1 MKTSGILM
9 VTGAYW
15 PELSGGGL
23 QCRTMIAAMRERFC
37 FRVFTTCTDR
47 ALPSEDTVDGI
58 PVKRVLV
65 DVARPSSK
73 LRAAIQTVSFFL
85 RHQRSF
91 DVLHLHGF
99 SQKSVLLV
107 LLARLFRKKV
117 VITIHTA
124 EQDEPDGVRR
134 LGEFAYRC
142 YASADQFIAISPRLA
157 ENYRRAGL
165 PIDRLAMVPN
175 AVDTGRFTPAG
186 AEERQQLRAALDA
199 SAADLPWLL
208 FVGFFSADKAPEVL
222 ADAWLQLHRA
232 GLRTS
237 LLLVGANRSTYH
249 EVDAAIAERIR
260 IKAAAAG
267 AQNLVRFVGEVAD
280 VERYHR
286 AADVFVM
293 PSVREAFGMAL
304 IEAMAS
310 GTPVIATRIDGVTD
324 VIVDDG
330 RTGILVPPR
339 DADRLAAAIR
349 SLLDDPA
356 GAAVMGARARA
367 AVMQQ
372 YSLEAGA
379 ARWSA
384 LYQQVI
390 GQRAL

>member
-1 MKTSGILM
+1 VKAAGILM

-23 QCRTMIAAMRERFC
+23 QCRTMIGALRDKFR

-47 ALPSEDTVDGI
+47 ALSSDDTVDGI

-73 LRAAIQTVSFFL
+73 LRAAVRTIGFFI

-91 DVLHLHGF
+91 DVVHLHGF

-107 LLARLFRKKV
+107 LLARLFRKKI

-124 EQDEPDGVRR
+124 EQDEPEGVRR
-134 LGEFAYRC
+134 LGGFAYRR
-142 YASADQFIAISPRLA
+142 YASADRFIAISPRLA

-165 PIDRLAMVPN
+165 PDDRLAMVPN
-175 AVDTGRFTPAG
+175 AVDTDRFTPAS
-186 AEERQQLRAALDA
+186 AAERQRLRTALDA
-199 SAADLPWLL
+199 SAANLPWLL

-237 LLLVGANRSTYH
+237 LVLVGAHRSTYH
-249 EVDAAIAERIR
+249 EVDASIAERIR
-260 IKAAAAG
+260 IKAASAG
-267 AQNLVRFVGEVAD
+267 AESLVRFVGEVAD

-339 DADRLAAAIR
+339 NTDRLAVAIR

-356 GAAVMGARARA
+356 AAASMATRARA

-372 YSLEAGA
+372 YSLEAAA

-390 GQRAL
+390 G

>member
-1 MKTSGILM
+1 M

-23 QCRTMIAAMRERFC
+23 QCRTMIGALRERFH
-37 FRVFTTCTDR
+37 FRVFTTCTNP
-47 ALPSEDTVDGI
+47 ALPSEDMVDGI
-58 PVKRVLV
+58 PVKRVFV

-73 LRAAIQTVSFFL
+73 LRAAIQTIGFFV

-91 DVLHLHGF
+91 GVVHLHGF

-124 EQDEPDGVRR
+124 EQDEPEGVRR
-134 LGEFAYRC
+134 LGALAYRSN
-142 YASADQFIAISPRLA
+142 ASADQFIAISPRLA

-165 PIDRLAMVPN
+165 PADRLAMVPN
-175 AVDTGRFTPAG
+175 AVDTDRFAPAS
-186 AEERQQLRAALDA
+186 AAERQQLRTALDA

-222 ADAWLQLHRA
+222 AEAWLQLHRT
-232 GLRTS
+232 GLRT
-237 LLLVGANRSTYH
+237 LLVLVGANRSTYH
-249 EVDAAIAERIR
+249 EVDASIAERIR

-267 AQNLVRFVGEVAD
+267 AENRVRFVGEVAD

-286 AADVFVM
+286 VADVFVM

-310 GTPVIATRIDGVTD
+310 ATPVIATRIDGVTD

-330 RTGILVPPR
+330 NTGILVPPR
-339 DADRLAAAIR
+339 DADRLAVAIR

-356 GAAVMGARARA
+356 GAAAMGARARA
-367 AVMQQ
+367 AVMQH
-372 YSLEAGA
+372 YAREAGA

-384 LYQQVI
+384 IYEQLI
-390 GQRAL
+390 G

>member
-1 MKTSGILM
+1 MKAAGILM

-23 QCRTMIAAMRERFC
+23 QCRTMIDALRERFR
-37 FRVFTTCTDR
+37 FRVFTTCTDA
-47 ALPSEDTVDGI
+47 ALPSHDTVDGI
-58 PVKRVLV
+58 AVTRVLV

-73 LRAAIQTVSFFL
+73 LKAAIRTIGFFV

-91 DVLHLHGF
+91 DVVHLHGF

-124 EQDEPDGVRR
+124 EQDEPEGVRR
-134 LGEFAYRC
+134 LGELAYRC
-142 YASADQFIAISPRLA
+142 YASADRFIAISPRLA

-165 PIDRLAMVPN
+165 PADRLATAPN
-175 AVDTGRFTPAG
+175 AVDTDRFIPAD
-186 AEERQQLRAALDA
+186 ALERQRLRTALDA
-199 SAADLPWLL
+199 SAADLPWIL
-208 FVGFFSADKAPEVL
+208 FVGFFSEDKAPEVL
-222 ADAWLQLHRA
+222 ADAWLQLHKA
-232 GLRTS
+232 GLRSS
-237 LLLVGANRSTYH
+237 LVLVGANRSAYH
-249 EVDAAIAERIR
+249 EVDASIAERIR
-260 IKAAAAG
+260 TKAAEAG
-267 AQNLVRFVGEVAD
+267 VEHLVRFVGEVAD
-280 VERYHR
+280 VENYHR

-330 RTGILVPPR
+330 KTGILVPPR
-339 DADRLAAAIR
+339 DADRIAVAIR
-349 SLLDDPA
+349 SLLDDPT
-356 GAAVMGARARA
+356 GAAAMGARARA
-367 AVMQQ
+367 AVLRH

-379 ARWSA
+379 GRWSA
-384 LYQQVI
+384 IYEQLS
-390 GQRAL
+390 R